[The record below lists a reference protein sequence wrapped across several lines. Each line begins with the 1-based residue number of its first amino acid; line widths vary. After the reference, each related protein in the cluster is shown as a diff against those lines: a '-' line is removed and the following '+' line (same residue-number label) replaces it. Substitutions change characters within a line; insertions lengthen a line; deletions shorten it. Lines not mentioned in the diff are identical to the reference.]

1 MFLGAGAIVLAATG
15 WLTGALTTRF
25 VRDLLELFCAA
36 AIVVGARRNR
46 TSDPAAWFALAAGL
60 AALAMGDLI
69 WDVGVG
75 DGAATGPIVNF
86 ADVVYLLAYPCLLI
100 GLLRLARA
108 RTQGGDRTALADGVI
123 ISVAAFIPAWQYLV
137 EPTLRSAPAT
147 FDAYVSLAFPLLD
160 LVLFGALLCL
170 LLAHGVRTRAAWF
183 LTLGVVITLVADIAY
198 VRLVPGSTQP
208 QWLDYLWPVSYLF
221 IAAAAIDP
229 SMVSLSRETRTP
241 GRARSRARVAL
252 LGSAL
257 FVGPAVVVVASI
269 EGERVDPWVFGL
281 VSALVAALVMWRI
294 VQVNNVT
301 AKADD
306 AVRESEER
314 LRSLVQYANDPIVVV
329 DARGI
334 MRYVSPGISRM
345 LGYPPEHFLDT
356 IVADHVH
363 PEDMEAVVKMLD
375 ALLGDPGHTL
385 TFTARSQNREGE
397 WRWIETTCSNHLG
410 EQGIDGIV
418 GNLRDVTERVRAHA
432 LQAGESRVIELIG
445 RQSSLDVVFTE
456 LIRTFEGQVLDGR
469 GSIRVL
475 DATNTRLSR
484 AVAPTL
490 PEEFVRSADLLADEH
505 GLPPAEI
512 VGKAGAHVI
521 ADIAADTASEQV
533 GPLAALAAD
542 HGVKSVWMTPI
553 LTPDTTRL
561 LGTFTVYGSHV
572 RTPTAN
578 ELALTARA
586 AALAAVA
593 IDRADAEDR
602 LRHQAMHDP
611 LTGLPNRSLV
621 LDRLGQ
627 ALLRLDRKG
636 SSVAALFLD
645 LDRFKVINDSL
656 GHDAGDEVLIEVG
669 GRLTKAMRKGD
680 TVARFGGDEFVVVC
694 EGVDNTRAVMLAAE
708 RITEALAEPFPVAR
722 GEVNVLTA
730 SIGIAMSQVPTDRAE
745 SLLRDADAAMYRAKA
760 RGGATT
766 QLFDE
771 ALRSQVVVRLETERA
786 LRRALDRDELE
797 VYYQPEVRV
806 VDGGIIGAEALVR
819 WNHPTKGLMGPA
831 YFIGVAEETGL
842 ILPMGVYVLET
853 ACRQLAMWRRDGV
866 VPPGFVMSLN
876 LSGRQLFRQ
885 DLASTVHGALETS
898 GVAPGSICLEVTE
911 SVLVDDVDGTAAAL
925 LKLKDLGVRLAIDDF
940 GTGYSSLSYLK
951 RFPFDQLKIDRC
963 FTEGLGHDAP
973 DEAIVAATIQMA
985 HALGMKVVAEGVE
998 EVEQLTVLTQLG
1010 CDLAQGYYF
1019 ARPAPADQFKGLHVE
1034 PAILRLA

>member
-1 MFLGAGAIVLAATG
+1 MFLGAGTVVLAATG
-15 WLTGALTTRF
+15 WLTGPLTTLV
-25 VRDLLELFCAA
+25 VRDVLELSCAV

-46 TSDPAAWFALAAGL
+46 TSDPRAWFALAAGL
-60 AALAMGDLI
+60 AALAIGDLI
-69 WDVGVG
+69 WDIGVG
-75 DGAATGPIVNF
+75 DGAATGPLVNL
-86 ADVVYLLAYPCLLI
+86 ADVVYLSAYPCLLV

-108 RTQGGDRTALADGVI
+108 RTRGGDRAALADGVI
-123 ISVAAFIPAWQYLV
+123 ISAAAFIPAWQYLV
-137 EPTLRSAPAT
+137 EPTLRNTPAT
-147 FDAYVSLAFPLLD
+147 FDAFVSLAFPLLD
-160 LVLFGALLCL
+160 LVLFGALLRL
-170 LLAHGVRTRAAWF
+170 LLARGVRTRACWF
-183 LTLGVVITLVADIAY
+183 LALGVVITLVADIAY
-198 VRLVPGSTQP
+198 VRLVPGSDQP
-208 QWLDYLWPVSYLF
+208 QWLDYLWPISYLF

-229 SMVSLSRETRTP
+229 SMVFLSRAARSS
-241 GRARSRARVAL
+241 GRARYRARVAL

-257 FVGPAVVVVASI
+257 FVGPAVVVGESI
-269 EGERVDPWVFGL
+269 EGHRVDPWVFGL

-294 VQVNNVT
+294 VQMNGVT
-301 AKADD
+301 AQAHD

-329 DARGI
+329 DARG
-334 MRYVSPGISRM
+334 MLRYVSPAIGRM
-345 LGYPPEHFLDT
+345 LGYAPEHFRDT
-356 IVADHVH
+356 LVSDHVH
-363 PEDMEAVVKMLD
+363 PEDVDAVVKVLAD
-375 ALLGDPGHTL
+375 ALEEPGRTL
-385 TFTARSQNREGE
+385 TFTVRGQHREGE
-397 WRWIETTCSNHLG
+397 WRWIETTCTNHLG
-410 EQGIDGIV
+410 EPGVDGIV
-418 GNLRDVTERVRAHA
+418 GNLRDVTGRVRAEA
-432 LQAGESRVIELIG
+432 LQAGESRVIELIA
-445 RQSSLDVVFTE
+445 RQSSLDVVLSE
-456 LIRTFEGQVLDGR
+456 LIRTFEGQLVDGR

-475 DATNTRLSR
+475 DATKTRLSG

-490 PEEFVRSADLLADEH
+490 PAEFVRSTDQLADKH
-505 GLPPAEI
+505 GLPPAEVI
-512 VGKAGAHVI
+512 GEAGPHVI
-521 ADIAADTASEQV
+521 ADIAASARV
-533 GPLAALAAD
+533 GPLGALAAD
-542 HGVKSVWMTPI
+542 HGVKSVWMMPI
-553 LTPDTTRL
+553 LTPDTARL
-561 LGTFTVYGSHV
+561 LGTFTVYGSRV
-572 RTPTAN
+572 REPTAD
-578 ELALTARA
+578 ELAVTARG

-602 LRHQAMHDP
+602 LEHQALHDP

-656 GHDAGDEVLIEVG
+656 GHDAGDEVLVEVAR
-669 GRLTKAMRKGD
+669 RLTNVMRAGD

-745 SLLRDADAAMYRAKA
+745 ALLRDADAAMYRAKS

-766 QLFDE
+766 ALFDE

-786 LRRALDRDELE
+786 LRRALDRDELV
-797 VYYQPEVRV
+797 VYFQPEVRV
-806 VDGGIIGAEALVR
+806 VDGGIVAAEALVR
-819 WNHPTKGLMGPA
+819 WSHPTKGLIGPA
-831 YFIGVAEETGL
+831 DFINVAEETGL
-842 ILPMGVYVLET
+842 ILPMGAYVLNT
-853 ACRQLAMWRRDGV
+853 ACRQLASWRRDGV
-866 VPPGFVMSLN
+866 VPPGFVMSVN

-885 DLASTVHGALETS
+885 DLAATVRKALEAS

-925 LKLKDLGVRLAIDDF
+925 LTLKDVGVRLAIDDF
-940 GTGYSSLSYLK
+940 GTGYSSLAYLK

-963 FTEGLGHDAP
+963 FVEGLGHDAA

>member
-1 MFLGAGAIVLAATG
+1 MFLGAGVVVLAATG

-25 VRDLLELFCAA
+25 VRDLLELSCVV

-46 TSDPAAWFALAAGL
+46 TSDPAAWFALAAGV

-75 DGAATGPIVNF
+75 DGATTGPIVNF

-137 EPTLRSAPAT
+137 EPTLRGAPAT
-147 FDAYVSLAFPLLD
+147 FDAYVALAFPLLD
-160 LVLFGALLCL
+160 LVLFGALLRL

-208 QWLDYLWPVSYLF
+208 EWLDYLWPVSYLF
-221 IAAAAIDP
+221 IAAAALDP
-229 SMVSLSRETRTP
+229 SMAFLSREARAS

-257 FVGPAVVVVASI
+257 FVGPAVVVGASL

-281 VSALVAALVMWRI
+281 VSALVATLVMWRI
-294 VQVNNVT
+294 AQLNSVT
-301 AKADD
+301 A

-314 LRSLVQYANDPIVVV
+314 LRSLVQYANDPIIVV
-329 DARGI
+329 DARG
-334 MRYVSPGISRM
+334 MQRYVSPALSRM

-356 IVADHVH
+356 IVSDHVH
-363 PEDMEAVVKMLD
+363 REDLEAMFKGLAD
-375 ALLGDPGHTL
+375 ALANPGQML
-385 TFTARSQNREGE
+385 TFTARGQNREGE
-397 WRWIETTCSNHLG
+397 WRWIETTCTNHLG
-410 EQGIDGIV
+410 EPGIDGIV
-418 GNLRDVTERVRAHA
+418 CNLRDVTDRVRADA
-432 LQAGESRVIELIG
+432 LQAGESRVIELIAK
-445 RQSSLDVVFTE
+445 QSSLTVVLSE

-469 GSIRVL
+469 GSIRGL
-475 DATNTRLSR
+475 DATKTRLCG

-490 PEEFVRSADLLADEH
+490 PAEFVRSIDMLADEH
-505 GLPPAEI
+505 GLPVEI
-512 VGKAGAHVI
+512 IGDVGPHVL
-521 ADIAADTASEQV
+521 ADIAADAASERV

-542 HGVKSVWMTPI
+542 HDVKSLWMMPI
-553 LTPDTTRL
+553 LTPDTTNL
-561 LGTFTVYGSHV
+561 LGTFTVFGSRV
-572 RTPTAN
+572 GEPTAN
-578 ELALTARA
+578 EIALLARA

-602 LRHQAMHDP
+602 LEHQAMHDP
-611 LTGLPNRSLV
+611 LTGLANRCLV
-621 LDRLGQ
+621 LDRLSQ

-636 SSVAALFLD
+636 PSVAALFLD

-656 GHDAGDEVLIEVG
+656 GHDAGDEVLIEVAR
-669 GRLTKAMRKGD
+669 RLTKAMRTGD

-708 RITEALAEPFPVAR
+708 RITEALAEPFPVA
-722 GEVNVLTA
+722 GGGINVLTA
-730 SIGIAMSQVPTDRAE
+730 SIGIAMSQIPTDRAE
-745 SLLRDADAAMYRAKA
+745 WLLRDADAAMYRAKA

-766 QLFDE
+766 QLFDK

-786 LRRALDRDELE
+786 LRCALDRDELE

-806 VDGGIIGAEALVR
+806 ADGGIIGAEALVR
-819 WNHPTKGLMGPA
+819 WNHPTRGLMGPA
-831 YFIGVAEETGL
+831 HFIGVAEETGL

-853 ACRQLAMWRRDGV
+853 VCRQLAIWRRDGV

-876 LSGRQLFRQ
+876 LSGRQLFRE
-885 DLASTVHGALETS
+885 DLASTVRGALEAS
-898 GVAPGSICLEVTE
+898 GVASGSICLEVTE
-911 SVLVDDVDGTAAAL
+911 SMLVDDVDGTAAAL

-963 FTEGLGHDAP
+963 FTEGLGHDAG
-973 DEAIVAATIQMA
+973 EAIVAATIQMA

-1019 ARPAPADQFKGLHVE
+1019 ARPAPADQFNGLHVE

>member
-1 MFLGAGAIVLAATG
+1 MFLGAGVVVLAATG
-15 WLTGALTTRF
+15 WLTGTLTTRF
-25 VRDLLELFCAA
+25 VRDLLELSCAV

-60 AALAMGDLI
+60 AALAIGDLI
-69 WDVGVG
+69 WDIGVG
-75 DGAATGPIVNF
+75 DGTATGPIVNL

-108 RTQGGDRTALADGVI
+108 RTRGGDRTALADGVI

-147 FDAYVSLAFPLLD
+147 FDTYVALAFPLLD
-160 LVLFGALLCL
+160 LVLFGALLRL
-170 LLAHGVRTRAAWF
+170 LFAHGVRLRAAWF
-183 LTLGVVITLVADIAY
+183 LALGVVITLVADIAY
-198 VRLVPGSTQP
+198 VRLVPGSDQP

-229 SMVSLSRETRTP
+229 SMVFLSREERAS
-241 GRARSRARVAL
+241 GRVRYRARVAL

-257 FVGPAVVVVASI
+257 FVGPAVVVGASI
-269 EGERVDPWVFGL
+269 EGQRVDPWVFGL
-281 VSALVAALVMWRI
+281 VSALVAALVMWR
-294 VQVNNVT
+294 VAQLNSVT
-301 AKADD
+301 A

-314 LRSLVQYANDPIVVV
+314 LRSLVQYANDPIIVV
-329 DARGI
+329 DERG
-334 MRYVSPGISRM
+334 MLRYVSPALSRM
-345 LGYPPEHFLDT
+345 LGYPPEVFRDAHILDGT
-356 IVADHVH
+356 HPDDRETVNKVHADTL
-363 PEDMEAVVKMLD
+363 AN
-375 ALLGDPGHTL
+375 PGHTL
-385 TFTARSQNREGE
+385 TFTARGRNREGE
-397 WRWIETTCSNHLG
+397 WRWFETTCTNHLG
-410 EQGIDGIV
+410 EPGIDGIV
-418 GNLRDVTERVRAHA
+418 GNLRDVTERMRAAA
-432 LQAGESRVIELIG
+432 LQAGESRVIELIAK
-445 RQSSLDVVFTE
+445 QSSLDVVLSE

-475 DATNTRLSR
+475 DTTGTRLCG

-490 PEEFVRSADLLADEH
+490 PVEFVRSIDMLADEH
-505 GLPPAEI
+505 GLPVEI
-512 VGKAGAHVI
+512 IGDAGPHVM
-521 ADIAADTASEQV
+521 ADIAADTASQQV

-542 HGVKSVWMTPI
+542 HHVKSLWMMPI
-553 LTPDTTRL
+553 LTPDTTNL
-561 LGTFTVYGSHV
+561 LGTFTVFGSRV
-572 RTPTAN
+572 REPTAN
-578 ELALTARA
+578 ELALTTRA

-593 IDRADAEDR
+593 IDRADADDR
-602 LRHQAMHDP
+602 LQHQAMHDP
-611 LTGLPNRSLV
+611 LTGLANRSLV

-645 LDRFKVINDSL
+645 LDRFKMINDSL

-669 GRLTKAMRKGD
+669 RRLTNAMRTGD

-745 SLLRDADAAMYRAKA
+745 SLLRDADAAMYRAKS

-797 VYYQPEVRV
+797 VYYQPEVRI
-806 VDGGIIGAEALVR
+806 VDGGIVAAEALVR
-819 WNHPTKGLMGPA
+819 WNHPTKGLIGPA
-831 YFIGVAEETGL
+831 HFVGVAEETGL

-853 ACRQLAMWRRDGV
+853 ACRQLAIWRRDGV

-885 DLASTVHGALETS
+885 DLASTVRRALHTS

-925 LKLKDLGVRLAIDDF
+925 LKLKDVGVRLAIDDF
-940 GTGYSSLSYLK
+940 GTGYSSLAYLK

-963 FTEGLGHDAP
+963 FTEGLGHDAA

-998 EVEQLTVLTQLG
+998 ELEQLTVLTQLG

-1019 ARPAPADQFKGLHVE
+1019 APPAPAHQFKGLHVE